1 MRKKIEKIYKLNKT
15 NVAGIVQL
23 VERRADKL
31 GAILTRF
38 DSLARLGIFL
48 PGSSFS
54 ALSYGVRTAN
64 RQSHNQH
71 LCAR

>member
-1 MRKKIEKIYKLNKT
+1 MRKKEKERESEKE
-15 NVAGIVQL
+15 NVAGIAQL
-23 VERRADKL
+23 VERRAEKL

-38 DSLARLGIFL
+38 ESLARLGIFL
-48 PGSSFS
+48 PGSTFS

-64 RQSHNQH
+64 RQLPNQH